1 MEPLDLSARMSD
13 ALCNCF
19 GQADAFLNT
28 FLDIG
33 KSCDFS
39 SKLAS
44 AAIKVK
50 FFTDVG
56 PHVAGHAFVCVLEN
70 RVMRICQAFYD
81 NKIPFG
87 LTHTLSEEDTR
98 DVMRSL
104 KSFKSAVTLFKRIIP
119 QLQTMFD
126 EKDVIQVDIECIA
139 W

>member
-1 MEPLDLSARMSD
+1 MGDLAARMSD

-39 SKLAS
+39 SKLKS

-50 FFTDVG
+50 FYTDIG
-56 PHVAGHAFVCVLEN
+56 PHVAGHAFVCVLEHK
-70 RVMRICQAFYD
+70 VIRICQAFYD
-81 NKIPFG
+81 DKVPFG
-87 LTHTLSEEDTR
+87 LTHTLNEDESR
-98 DVMRSL
+98 EVMQSL
-104 KSFKSAVTLFKRIIP
+104 KSFKTAVALFKRIIP
-119 QLQTMFD
+119 QLDTMFD
-126 EKDVIQVDIECIA
+126 KDDVIQVDIECIK